1 MVRVVGNGVPG
12 AGSAKK
18 GHSPIQHVHARST
31 GACAT
36 VAAVLTD
43 AQAERLRACARVLK
57 APARI
62 VLTGDV
68 APGVTQ
74 ALSAGAAPGVEIIAL
89 APDEIA
95 RLDGPIDVLFIG
107 PARRFSLAV
116 DIFERWPGRV
126 VPGGTLFVH
135 GAFATPPLTAALLRT
150 VGASRAWRYFGRE
163 GALAEYFRA
172 DLSHGERVLDA
183 IAQVA
188 QLPWFARQVARR
200 RMRAA
205 S

>member
-1 MVRVVGNGVPG
+1 M
-12 AGSAKK
+12 
-18 GHSPIQHVHARST
+18 
-31 GACAT
+31 
-36 VAAVLTD
+36 LTN

-57 APARI
+57 APARV

-68 APGVTQ
+68 APGAAQ
-74 ALSAGAAPGVEIIAL
+74 ALSADAAPGVEVIEL
-89 APDEIA
+89 GPDEIA

-116 DIFERWPGRV
+116 DSFERWPNRV
-126 VPGGTLFVH
+126 VPGGTLFIH
-135 GAFATPPLTAALLRT
+135 GAFARPALTAALLRT

-172 DLSHGERVLDA
+172 DLSHGEHVLDA

-188 QLPWFARQVARR
+188 QLPWFARQLVRRRIRARR
-200 RMRAA
+200 DI
-205 S
+205 

>member
-1 MVRVVGNGVPG
+1 M
-12 AGSAKK
+12 
-18 GHSPIQHVHARST
+18 QVHARTT

-36 VAAVLTD
+36 VAAVVTD

-62 VLTGDV
+62 VLTGDI
-68 APGVTQ
+68 ARGATQ
-74 ALSAGAAPGVEIIAL
+74 ALSAGAAPGVEVIAL

-116 DIFERWPGRV
+116 DLFERWPGRV

-150 VGASRAWRYFGRE
+150 VGPSRAWRYFGRE

-200 RMRAA
+200 RMRARN
-205 S
+205 

>member
-1 MVRVVGNGVPG
+1 M
-12 AGSAKK
+12 
-18 GHSPIQHVHARST
+18 QVHARTT

-36 VAAVLTD
+36 VAAVVTD

-62 VLTGDV
+62 VLTGDI
-68 APGVTQ
+68 APGATQ
-74 ALSAGAAPGVEIIAL
+74 ARSAGAAPGVEVIAL

-116 DIFERWPGRV
+116 DLFERWPGRV

-150 VGASRAWRYFGRE
+150 VGPSRAWRYFGRE

-200 RMRAA
+200 RMRARN
-205 S
+205 